1 MARFVPL
8 LLLVAILAGCTT
20 TSVEQRAG
28 ALANLD
34 ISGYPSNVYVG
45 ISGPYSTEE
54 RMVEEAIVAVAKSI
68 HLKAAL
74 ALDSRLVTASHA
86 DGNLKSFASD
96 DHGYWD
102 DTHLGETIERLK
114 IITVA
119 FDREAGAV
127 VVAEYPDEEASRRIY
142 TSQYDRDG
150 KPTWMSV
157 LPQVEGHRF
166 AVGSSIRYSLLNRSL
181 EAADFTAAQN
191 LLDLKSEHVFSIEKV
206 STYNDLMERVLYQAQ
221 RGLLRGFTIVD
232 RYYDAESKSY
242 WSLASCY
249 E

>member
-1 MARFVPL
+1 MARFAAL
-8 LLLVAILAGCTT
+8 LLTLSLLAGCTT
-20 TSVEQRAG
+20 TVVEQPAG

-45 ISGPYSTEE
+45 ISGPYSTQE
-54 RMVEEAIVAVAKSI
+54 RMVEVAIMAAAKSI

-74 ALDSRLVTASHA
+74 ALDSRLVTASHS
-86 DGNLKSFASD
+86 DLGLRSFASKE
-96 DHGYWD
+96 HAYWD
-102 DTHLGETIERLK
+102 DRDLARTIERLR
-114 IITVA
+114 IISIA

-127 VVAEYPDEEASRRIY
+127 VVVEYPDEEAERRVY
-142 TSQYDRDG
+142 HSQYDSDG
-150 KPTWMSV
+150 RPTWMHV
-157 LPQVEGHRF
+157 LPEVAGHRF
-166 AVGSSIRYSLLNRSL
+166 GVGTTGRYSLLNRSL
-181 EAADFTAAQN
+181 EAADFAAAQN